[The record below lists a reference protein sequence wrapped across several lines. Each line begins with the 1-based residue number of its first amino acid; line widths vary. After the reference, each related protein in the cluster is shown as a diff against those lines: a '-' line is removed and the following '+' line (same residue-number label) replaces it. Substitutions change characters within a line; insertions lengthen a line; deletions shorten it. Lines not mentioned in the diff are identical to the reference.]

1 MLVLWFVS
9 TINKNPGPNAWFAFH
24 QSEPLFET
32 ANQRRV
38 LVIIRAQEISV

>member
-1 MLVLWFVS
+1 MLVSLFVYS
-9 TINKNPGPNAWFAFH
+9 INKNLGPNAWFAFH

-38 LVIIRAQEISV
+38 LVIVRAQEISV